1 MFKSFKEHELE
12 FETYLRPIMQEVIKE
27 SPAVDSIGSS
37 EKTWED
43 TKTWAFLTNSIT
55 KDSKIC
61 TDLIKTHQRDRFVQ
75 KI

>member
-1 MFKSFKEHELE
+1 
-12 FETYLRPIMQEVIKE
+12 MQEVIKE
-27 SPAVDSIGSS
+27 SPPVESIGSS

-55 KDSKIC
+55 KDSKI
-61 TDLIKTHQRDRFVQ
+61 TSEIVQEHKRNRFVQ

>member
-1 MFKSFKEHELE
+1 ME

-27 SPAVDSIGSS
+27 SPAVESIGSS

-55 KDSKIC
+55 RDNKVC
-61 TDLIKTHQRDRFVQ
+61 TELVQEHQRNKFVQ
-75 KI
+75 KIQKLREQ

>member
-1 MFKSFKEHELE
+1 MFKSFKKHEQE

-27 SPAVDSIGSS
+27 SPPVESIGSS

-55 KDSKIC
+55 KDSKI
-61 TDLIKTHQRDRFVQ
+61 TTEIVQ
-75 KI
+75 EH